1 MGFPYINIHKYRK
14 ITDDEPAELQLS
26 LFAGKQSR
34 KIKFISYQ
42 CRGQSMSKYKCLDAA
57 ILNLQHTIQVEILDI
72 FSNIAR
78 MMPVKIEIIN
88 IKKKCTKFSAK

>member
-1 MGFPYINIHKYRK
+1 M
-14 ITDDEPAELQLS
+14 
-26 LFAGKQSR
+26 
-34 KIKFISYQ
+34 SYQ

-78 MMPVKIEIIN
+78 MMPVKIEIID
-88 IKKKCTKFSAK
+88 IKKCTTFLAK